1 MPRPSD
7 KSDPVSKAWSEIL
20 WQACSFLGLRLKCVI
35 LNHYPIYFY
44 WTFSQ
49 ENRIDYT
56 KHSHRSGFQSILH
69 QSLPGSPGQA
79 EWVIPGLTRSLCPP
93 LNVLWRVLLF
103 KLRPHF
109 LKTFIES
116 GSDNIIMSGKS
127 ENKSNFTQYIKQF
140 WCRQT
145 KINLWSQKMIITNC
159 QNFYFEKVSKA
170 SAEEKS

>member
-1 MPRPSD
+1 MAR
-7 KSDPVSKAWSEIL
+7 
-20 WQACSFLGLRLKCVI
+20 ACSFLGLRLKCII

-69 QSLPGSPGQA
+69 QSLPGSPG
-79 EWVIPGLTRSLCPP
+79 SLCPP

-109 LKTFIES
+109 LQTFIES

-127 ENKSNFTQYIKQF
+127 ENKSNFTQCIKQF
-140 WCRQT
+140 WCRPT

-159 QNFYFEKVSKA
+159 QKCTFKKVSKA
-170 SAEEKS
+170 SALKKKS

>member
-1 MPRPSD
+1 MCNFEPLSNLFLLNIQSREQNWLHKALSPQWIPVNFASESPRQPG
-7 KSDPVSKAWSEIL
+7 PGRVS
-20 WQACSFLGLRLKCVI
+20 
-35 LNHYPIYFY
+35 
-44 WTFSQ
+44 
-49 ENRIDYT
+49 
-56 KHSHRSGFQSILH
+56 
-69 QSLPGSPGQA
+69 
-79 EWVIPGLTRSLCPP
+79 IPGLTRSLCPP